1 MQKLG
6 KNAGRYHGET
16 IEIDRVQRETH
27 EAALRHNWQSEVFF
41 RGEDFELRGYKRLQS
56 TTAPN
61 IYISTGIHGDEPSGP
76 VAVLELVKENAW
88 PAANLWLVPCIN
100 PTGFRLNTREN
111 KGGVDLNRDYRHLNC
126 AEVRAHV
133 QWIKQQPHFDLNLL
147 LHEDWESN
155 GFYVYELNPG
165 KRRSLAEDIIEA
177 VREVCA
183 IESAEMVDTWECRA
197 GIIRPGVDPMQRPQ
211 WAEAVWL
218 SVNQSQQGYTLET
231 PSDFALE
238 YRVRAH
244 VMAVRGA
251 LRSFFRT

>member
-1 MQKLG
+1 MHKLG

-16 IEIDRVQRETH
+16 IDIDRVQRETH
-27 EAALRHNWQSEVFF
+27 EAAVRHHWESEVFF
-41 RGEDFELRGYKRLQS
+41 RGKDFELRGYKRLHS

-61 IYISTGIHGDEPSGP
+61 IYISTGVHGDEPSGP

-111 KGGVDLNRDYRHLNC
+111 KDGVDLNRDYRHLNC

-133 QWIKQQPHFDLNLL
+133 HWIKEQPQFDLNLL

-183 IESAEMVDTWECRA
+183 IESADMVDNWECRA
-197 GIIRPGVDPMQRPQ
+197 GIIRPGVDPTQRPQ

-218 SVNQSQQGYTLET
+218 SVNKTNQGYTLET

-244 VMAVRGA
+244 LTAVRGA
-251 LRSFFRT
+251 LRSFFKA